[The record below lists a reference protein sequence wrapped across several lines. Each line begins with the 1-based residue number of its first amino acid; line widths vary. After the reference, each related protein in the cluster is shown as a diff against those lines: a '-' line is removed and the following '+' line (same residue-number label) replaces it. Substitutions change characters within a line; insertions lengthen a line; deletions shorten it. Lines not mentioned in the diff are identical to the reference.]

1 MSRFLL
7 KFPHQFLHF
16 SIFTINTLSFNVL
29 YFFQKHFYKG
39 LLTYLWHFYKGL
51 LAYLWHFYKGL
62 LTYLW
67 HFYKGLLA

>member
-39 LLTYLWHFYKGL
+39 LLTYLWHFHKGL
-51 LAYLWHFYKGL
+51 LLHL
-62 LTYLW
+62 
-67 HFYKGLLA
+67 

>member
-29 YFFQKHFYKG
+29 YFFKSTFTKDFWPIFG
-39 LLTYLWHFYKGL
+39 TFTKD
-51 LAYLWHFYKGL
+51 F
-62 LTYLW
+62 
-67 HFYKGLLA
+67 